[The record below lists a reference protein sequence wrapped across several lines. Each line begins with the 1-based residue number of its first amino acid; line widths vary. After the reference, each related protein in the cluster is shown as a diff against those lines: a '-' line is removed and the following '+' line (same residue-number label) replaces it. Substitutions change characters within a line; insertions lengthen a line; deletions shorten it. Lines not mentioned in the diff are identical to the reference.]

1 MCTALEPSEG
11 VSEMRRHVIAAALFA
26 TGVVLLATP
35 QSAGAQT
42 LIYATQT
49 TKNATD
55 YRRDIPK
62 ILVEE
67 LATAKAGVELKI
79 HFEGELV
86 SASELW
92 RAVTG
97 GSADIVSAFLPT
109 TSGSPPEVLFT
120 GLPALLGGAD
130 DIEKLAASDALKLFD
145 AAIRPHGAVLL
156 GGYWDLLSIG
166 STGECITKPQDLDRL
181 AVRGP
186 GKAYDVLYTAQGSIT
201 VPLPSPE
208 IPRALK
214 TGAVDSVTTT
224 LSSMTVGNGHKYLKC
239 MTDPTVAVPGMVYV
253 ATLMS
258 AKSFDAL
265 PADRQKAVLEAG
277 RQMSMRVQAEANKA
291 TSATLDRIRSDGVK
305 VVGMTPEDVVAWRA
319 AAEQSAWAQFR
330 KASPAADQMI
340 TAAAAAVARK

>member
-1 MCTALEPSEG
+1 MP
-11 VSEMRRHVIAAALFA
+11 RHLFA
-26 TGVVLLATP
+26 TVSLAIGATLLVAAQP
-35 QSAGAQT
+35 APAQT

-55 YRRDIPK
+55 YRREIPA
-62 ILVEE
+62 ITAEE
-67 LATAKAGVELKI
+67 LKRANAGIELKV

-86 SASELW
+86 TASELW

-109 TSGSPPEVLFT
+109 TSGSPAEVLFT
-120 GLPALLGGAD
+120 GLPALLGGSA
-130 DIEKLAASDALKLFD
+130 DIEKLAASEALKLFD
-145 AAIRPHGAVLL
+145 GALRTHGAVLV
-156 GGYWDLLSIG
+156 GGYWDLLAIG
-166 STGECITKPQDLDRL
+166 STGECITNPQQLDKL

-186 GKAYDVLYTAQGSIT
+186 GKAYDMLYASQGGIT

-239 MTDPTVAVPGMVYV
+239 ITDPTVAVPGMVFV

-265 PADRQKAVLEAG
+265 PPERQKAVLEAG
-277 RQMSMRVQAEANKA
+277 RQMSVRVQAEANKA
-291 TSATLDRIRSDGVK
+291 TSATLDRIRADGVK
-305 VVGMTPEDVVAWRA
+305 IVGISPADVAAWRA
-319 AAEQSAWAQFR
+319 AAERSAWAQFR

-340 TAAAAAVARK
+340 TAAAAAIAR

>member
-1 MCTALEPSEG
+1 MS
-11 VSEMRRHVIAAALFA
+11 RY
-26 TGVVLLATP
+26 LLATASVAIGAVFLTWTQP
-35 QSAGAQT
+35 AAAQT

-55 YRRDIPK
+55 YRRDIPA

-67 LATAKAGVELKI
+67 LKKANAGVELKI

-86 SASELW
+86 TASELW

-97 GSADIVSAFLPT
+97 GSADIVNAFLPT
-109 TSGSPPEVLFT
+109 TSGSPAEVLFT
-120 GLPALLGGAD
+120 GLPALLGGTP
-130 DIEKLAASDALKLFD
+130 DIDKLAASDALKVFD
-145 AAIRPHGAVLL
+145 GALRSHGAVLL
-156 GGYWDLLSIG
+156 GGYWDLLAIG
-166 STGECITKPQDLDRL
+166 STGECITKPQDLDKL

-186 GKAYDVLYTAQGSIT
+186 GKAYDMLYTAQGSIT

-258 AKSFDAL
+258 AKSFGSL
-265 PADRQKAVLEAG
+265 PAERQQAVLAAG
-277 RQMSMRVQAEANKA
+277 REMSARVQAEANKA
-291 TSATLDRIRSDGVK
+291 TTATLERVRADGVK
-305 VVGMTPEDVVAWRA
+305 IVAMSAADVAAWRA
-319 AAEQSAWAQFR
+319 AAERTAWAQFR

-340 TAAAAAVARK
+340 TAAAAAVARP